1 MIKIDS
7 TEYGYEGKAYSIK
20 KVSVFGLPIFTSSR
34 STQSK
39 NIVAQ
44 FVPVKQVSPVI
55 GFKNEENKDK
65 SKKNKR
71 KPRD

>member
-20 KVSVFGLPIFTSSR
+20 KVSVFGLPLFTSSS

-39 NIVAQ
+39 NRVAQ

-55 GFKNEENKDK
+55 
-65 SKKNKR
+65 
-71 KPRD
+71 

>member
-20 KVSVFGLPIFTSSR
+20 KVSVFGIPVFTSSR
-34 STQSK
+34 GTQSK

-44 FVPVKQVSPVI
+44 FVPVK
-55 GFKNEENKDK
+55 
-65 SKKNKR
+65 
-71 KPRD
+71 